1 MIQEEELYN
10 DGETKLIEFRVMLDG
25 ECIARSWRELKFN
38 KREGT
43 FQPTSGGGIE
53 DGDISHYTLPK
64 WYVRQ
69 QKLDEIL

>member
-10 DGETKLIEFRVMLDG
+10 DGELRLVEYRVMLEG
-25 ECIARSWRELKFN
+25 ECIAKSWREFHDGEIK
-38 KREGT
+38 
-43 FQPTSGGGIE
+43 SAAGI
-53 DGDISHYTLPK
+53 DRGGDISHYTLPK

>member
-10 DGETKLIEFRVMLDG
+10 DGELRLVEYRVMLEG
-25 ECIARSWRELKFN
+25 ECIAKSWREFHSDSKL
-38 KREGT
+38 GDIT
-43 FQPTSGGGIE
+43 GSGISK